1 MLYLRR
7 SSPKSTSGDDFQS
20 VVWMFDPVN
29 DSIVGLP
36 WLGVRYGIT
45 EEEKVKIGMAVSWR
59 LIGKCLQ
66 ELECLGCSM
75 MHQSKDPEFR
85 AQSIYLAE

>member
-1 MLYLRR
+1 MELIALYSIVCFHVGAPSLSSLT
-7 SSPKSTSGDDFQS
+7 SSPKSTAGDGAPS

-29 DSIVGLP
+29 DNIVGLP

-59 LIGKCLQ
+59 LTGKCLQ
-66 ELECLGCSM
+66 ELERL
-75 MHQSKDPEFR
+75 
-85 AQSIYLAE
+85 